1 MFPAPLNPEEAF
13 KAQKEENMSIAGK
26 IALSCAIVISIGAL
40 IVYEAPRLVKA

>member
-1 MFPAPLNPEEAF
+1 
-13 KAQKEENMSIAGK
+13 MSIAGK